1 MSLDIALGLL
11 FAAGILIYGLIAL
24 IRPERF

>member
-11 FAAGILIYGLIAL
+11 FAAVVLVYCLVAL
-24 IRPERF
+24 VRPEKF

>member
-1 MSLDIALGLL
+1 MGFEAGLGLFVAVVVL
-11 FAAGILIYGLIAL
+11 VYALVAL